1 MGYFERKF
9 VTQYFLK
16 NPPIWWHC
24 SYASPHTHTI
34 FLTCSNPPYLP
45 LSLSPNSAFS
55 HSHDSKHK
63 NCAFINLTT
72 TTQHQQQ
79 HHHQQQQQHRRQHFA
94 TVRKSFRAIFF
105 SSRYLKSGKGCEKR
119 PATEAAWGDCKIFIP
134 SYKTLNLSGL
144 NWGWSRNCFL
154 LQRFLFLSLWI
165 RYNIVFCWQC
175 YSQHNWSFYRHTS
188 RRYLHRAGGCI
199 LL

>member
-1 MGYFERKF
+1 MTLLIRIASY
-9 VTQYFLK
+9 THYLSHLLK
-16 NPPIWWHC
+16 SSI
-24 SYASPHTHTI
+24 SSP
-34 FLTCSNPPYLP
+34 LP
-45 LSLSPNSAFS
+45 LTQFSFLSFPWLQTQELCI
-55 HSHDSKHK
+55 HK
-63 NCAFINLTT
+63 FNNNNTTPT
-72 TTQHQQQ
+72 TTQH
-79 HHHQQQQQHRRQHFA
+79 QQQQHRRQHFA
-94 TVRKSFRAIFF
+94 TVRKSFRALFF